1 MVASWSLMTESK
13 TGFRCSAT
21 LVITNRMAPP
31 TQNVIDIR
39 AISTLKP
46 ARNLI
51 GFDTKIFL
59 IYMQTAVHVPN
70 KHLL

>member
-1 MVASWSLMTESK
+1 
-13 TGFRCSAT
+13 
-21 LVITNRMAPP
+21 MAPP